1 MLRPRNF
8 KGVSPEIG
16 TVAVKGSDLLGS
28 AGSAKTS
35 GLADLVTQIAR
46 YQTNQDLQ
54 EESIRVQ
61 NKNTVETAKLERR
74 LQLWMDNLKDQDD
87 FGTMT
92 VEEFNRRWNENE
104 QKELRFLKDTVYKN
118 DDAAFAKFESAYYT
132 VFNNN
137 RRIFR
142 AEKQDKMMLD
152 TLITLNNK
160 SINRNEQLK
169 TLETKHKNIFDSNA
183 IWTWYESEK
192 VAIENDAKQKNKING
207 TGTQPEI
214 EAETRLLRVNTFK
227 EIFLKAGQFQKPNP
241 AYNPAEE
248 ESETNKL
255 TIPDWQKIKK
265 YLKDNDEIY
274 GEFWLP
280 DELEELNR
288 WAGSTQDN
296 DDKIN
301 ARDLLNKQNK
311 GRKIITE
318 ALLKDPASQD
328 YITDDK
334 IREIGQQ
341 YNLELKEINLF
352 VKSRLSFTT
361 VKVEESSKKRFAFY
375 SNLILA
381 GQITDINE
389 VVANSNLDFVE
400 SRKIPFDSKVD
411 KAGDFS
417 VLSDPLLTADDKIR
431 LGNLIASVKKNASEI
446 KASNNLFK
454 NKVKTFKKAIQGTI
468 GAKSGGGDIRYGN
481 FEYEAQKRFYEKL
494 GTTKDDGTTITADD
508 LLNPNSK
515 DYIFTD
521 EFVGSYKLDI
531 QGQITETNEINFDLK
546 DDKKDKDFNK
556 DGLPIINS
564 QDEFEDLASGTR
576 YVDGKT
582 GKVGQKP

>member
-61 NKNTVETAKLERR
+61 NKNTVETAKLEKR

-118 DDAAFAKFESAYYT
+118 DNAAFAKFESAYYT

-192 VAIENDAKQKNKING
+192 VAIENDAKEKNKING

-214 EAETRLLRVNTFK
+214 EAETKLLRVNTFK
-227 EIFLKAGQFQKPNP
+227 EIFLKAAQFQKPNP
-241 AYNPAEE
+241 AYNPEEE
-248 ESETNKL
+248 ESETNKK

-265 YLKDNDEIY
+265 YLRDNDEIY

-280 DELEELNR
+280 DELEELNK

-301 ARDLLNKQNK
+301 ARDLSNKQNK

-318 ALLKDPASQD
+318 ALLKDPTSQD

-341 YNLELKEINLF
+341 YSLDIKEINLF
-352 VKSRLSFTT
+352 LKSRRNMTS
-361 VKVEESSKKRFAFY
+361 VKVDESSKKRFAFY
-375 SNLILA
+375 SNKILA

-389 VVANSNLDFVE
+389 EVEGSNLDFIE
-400 SRKIPFDSKVD
+400 SQKLPFGS
-411 KAGDFS
+411 KAGKGDYS

-431 LGNLIASVKKNASEI
+431 LGNLIATVKKNGQEI
-446 KASNNLFK
+446 KGSNTLFK
-454 NKVKTFKKAIQGTI
+454 NKVKSFKTVILGEI
-468 GAKSGGGDIRYGN
+468 GKRSGGGDIRYGN

-494 GTTKDDGTTITADD
+494 GTTRDNGTIITADD

-521 EFVGSYKLDI
+521 EFVDSYKLDI
-531 QGQITETNEINFDLK
+531 QGQINETNEINFETTDNK
-546 DDKKDKDFNK
+546 QNKDFNE
-556 DGLPIINS
+556 DGLPIINT
-564 QDEFEDLASGTR
+564 QDEFNDLASGTR
-576 YVDGKT
+576 YIDGKT
-582 GKVGQKP
+582 GKVGQKQ

>member
-1 MLRPRNF
+1 MSLRPRNF
-8 KGVSPEIG
+8 REIG
-16 TVAVKGSDLLGS
+16 TIAIKGSDLLGS

-35 GLADLVTQIAR
+35 GLANLVTEIAR
-46 YQTNQDLQ
+46 YQTDQDLK

-61 NKNTVETAKLERR
+61 NKNTVETAKLEKR

-183 IWTWYESEK
+183 IWIWYESEK
-192 VAIENDAKQKNKING
+192 LAIENDAKEKNKING

-214 EAETRLLRVNTFK
+214 EAETKLLRVNTFK
-227 EIFLKAGQFQKPNP
+227 EIFLKAAQFQKPNP
-241 AYNPAEE
+241 AYNAAEE
-248 ESETNKL
+248 ESETNKR

-265 YLKDNDEIY
+265 YLRDNDEIY

-280 DELEELNR
+280 NELEELNK

-301 ARDLLNKQNK
+301 ARDLSNKQNK

-318 ALLKDPASQD
+318 ALLKDPTSQD

-341 YNLELKEINLF
+341 YSLDIKEINLF
-352 VKSRLSFTT
+352 LKSRLNMTS
-361 VKVEESSKKRFAFY
+361 VKVDESSKKRFAFY
-375 SNLILA
+375 SNKILA
-381 GQITDINE
+381 GQITDINQ
-389 VVANSNLDFVE
+389 VVRNSSLDFLE
-400 SRKIPFDSKVD
+400 SRKIPFGSKAG
-411 KAGDFS
+411 KGDFS

-431 LGNLIASVKKNASEI
+431 LGNLIATVKTNGQEI
-446 KASNNLFK
+446 KGSNTLFK
-454 NKVKTFKKAIQGTI
+454 NKVKSFKTVILGQI
-468 GAKSGGGDIRYGN
+468 GKSSGGGDIRYGN

-494 GTTKDDGTTITADD
+494 GTTRDDGTIITADD

-521 EFVGSYKLDI
+521 EFVNSYKLDI
-531 QGQITETNEINFDLK
+531 EGQINETNEINFET
-546 DDKKDKDFNK
+546 KKDKDFND
-556 DGLPIINS
+556 DGLPIVNT
-564 QDEFEDLASGTR
+564 QDEFNDLPSGTR
-576 YVDGKT
+576 YIDGKT
-582 GKVGQKP
+582 GKVGQKQ